1 MANIG
6 SDYEVGVFCQVPN
19 FAISTAGTAQMEDY
33 LNYVYVGKYE
43 NDLEHLSSDQNDD
56 KEVLP
61 SRFALKQNYPN
72 PFNPVTNISYSI
84 EKSSNVTLKLYDVR
98 GGLVQT
104 LLNKR
109 INAGNHDY
117 TLDASNLPSGVYFYT
132 MSVNNVSKTK
142 KLILMK

>member
-1 MANIG
+1 M
-6 SDYEVGVFCQVPN
+6 
-19 FAISTAGTAQMEDY
+19 
-33 LNYVYVGKYE
+33 
-43 NDLEHLSSDQNDD
+43 
-56 KEVLP
+56 P

-117 TLDASNLPSGVYFYT
+117 TLDASSLPSGVYFYT